1 MPASVTGQ
9 GAMQARHG
17 RWYLAGLSLIMDTSI
32 DTGSDTRVPAGRNGM
47 DMNRDAL
54 ARPQGQAESEDIR
67 RIQTISRWLDD
78 RYIDPILGFVA
89 PGVGDTVTATFG
101 LYVLV
106 AAVRQGV
113 PPVVLARMILN
124 LTLDVLFG
132 AVPVIGDLF
141 DFAYKA
147 HKRNAALLIER
158 HGQTRGTARDWL
170 LVGGAALL
178 LLAVLV
184 IPIVLLVWFASSIY
198 NFIIS

>member
-1 MPASVTGQ
+1 MDIDTRPDARAPSLPAARDDVTIERDVLPAQPAGQ
-9 GAMQARHG
+9 G
-17 RWYLAGLSLIMDTSI
+17 
-32 DTGSDTRVPAGRNGM
+32 
-47 DMNRDAL
+47 
-54 ARPQGQAESEDIR
+54 GQSEEVR

-89 PGVGDTVTATFG
+89 PGVGDTVTAAFG

-106 AAVRQGV
+106 AAVRQRV

-124 LTLDVLFG
+124 LAIDVLVG
-132 AVPVIGDLF
+132 AIPVLGDLF

-147 HKRNAALLIER
+147 HKRNAALLIAR

-178 LLAVLV
+178 LVAVMA
-184 IPIVLLVWFASSIY
+184 IPIVLLIWAVSGIRDLIFS
-198 NFIIS
+198 

>member
-1 MPASVTGQ
+1 
-9 GAMQARHG
+9 
-17 RWYLAGLSLIMDTSI
+17 MDTSI
-32 DTGSDTRVPAGRNGM
+32 DTRSDARVPTMPAGR
-47 DMNRDAL
+47 DDVNRDAL
-54 ARPQGQAESEDIR
+54 ARPSASHAESEDVR

-89 PGVGDTVTATFG
+89 PGVGDTVTAAFG
-101 LYVLV
+101 VYVLV